1 MKPDKKFYKCPG
13 IVVAIAVLLLAVLA
27 VPATVAMTSR
37 TKTQPKLVGKQNEE
51 ELSKL
56 TAKLVSLASVEPA
69 AITVE
74 KLADIC
80 EAMESAIVDV
90 SMEYEWY
97 VEPPMTVEDIAGTG
111 MLIDKGHPKYQWSTA
126 RPFGER
132 VRFISSTTIMNAEGD
147 SWDSVTKKS
156 YNGEFGKNV
165 WISRTLDGALRTTPD
180 GIITK
185 SKSFMPSLI
194 LSPLGF
200 SVLRLSFS
208 KVADNVPL
216 SAVLR
221 ELARVDNTVAK
232 VNGFNTIRAD
242 FLIRSD
248 DPKTNKRV
256 YLRVYFSVDHGY
268 TPIRYEHI
276 RLGRPESGK
285 PEIVAGTIEVD
296 SLEQVAEGLWFP
308 SGGTISSPD
317 DKQMNVYRATSKI
330 VVNQGLTDE
339 DFDIE
344 FPPGTKVR
352 DEIRDT
358 EYIVKP
364 TKEQKEEFEKE
375 KQWVKEHAEEMAA
388 MEKEGGRIYS
398 AGRLMKLGTAKDLY
412 MTDNEREFP
421 QTLDDL
427 KIYFSGKDKEIFS
440 WLLKNV
446 EYLGSDLERDKV
458 DISKTPI
465 AYDKTLLKKGEGTN
479 VLFVNGLVEF
489 CRPGELGELGINDSE
504 DAQVE

>member
-1 MKPDKKFYKCPG
+1 
-13 IVVAIAVLLLAVLA
+13 
-27 VPATVAMTSR
+27 MTSR
-37 TKTQPKLVGKQNEE
+37 TKTQPKPVDKQNEE
-51 ELSKL
+51 ELSRL
-56 TAKLVSLASVEPA
+56 TAKLVRLTSVEPA

-74 KLADIC
+74 RLADIC
-80 EAMESAIVDV
+80 EAMESAIVDI

-97 VEPPMTVEDIAGTG
+97 VEPPSTLEDIAGTG
-111 MLIDKGHPKYQWSTA
+111 MLITKDGLVKYKLSAAGLLSKKDPNDPNEQL
-126 RPFGER
+126 PER
-132 VRFISSTTIMNAEGD
+132 LLFEESATIMSADGD
-147 SWDSVTKKS
+147 TWDSVTKKS
-156 YNGEFGKNV
+156 YNGKFGKHV

-180 GIITK
+180 GTITK
-185 SKSFMPSLI
+185 SKRFMPSLI

-208 KVADNVPL
+208 KVAGNEPL

-221 ELARVDNTVAK
+221 RKEFVHLDNTVEK

-256 YLRVYFSVDHGY
+256 YLRVYFSVEHGY

-285 PEIVAGTIEVD
+285 PEIVAGTIEVN

-317 DKQMNVYRATSKI
+317 DKQANVYRATSKI

-339 DFDIE
+339 HFDIE

-364 TKEQKEEFEKE
+364 TKEQKEEFERE
-375 KQWVKEHAEEMAA
+375 KQWVKEHADEIAA
-388 MEKEGGRIYS
+388 MEEEGGRIYS
-398 AGRLMKLGTAKDLY
+398 VARLIRLRGVKDVY
-412 MTDNEREFP
+412 MMTVKDKKFP
-421 QTLDDL
+421 QTLDEL
-427 KIYFSGKDKEIFS
+427 EPYFNDKEIFS

-446 EYLGSDLERDKV
+446 EYLGLDLERDKV

-489 CRPGELGELGINDSE
+489 CRPEELGELGINDSE

>member
-1 MKPDKKFYKCPG
+1 MKADKKFYKCPRI
-13 IVVAIAVLLLAVLA
+13 IVWIAVLLVFALAVLT
-27 VPATVAMTSR
+27 TVAMTSR
-37 TKTQPKLVGKQNEE
+37 TKTQPKTVGEQNEE

-56 TAKLVSLASVEPA
+56 TAKLVRLASVEPA

-74 KLADIC
+74 RLADIC
-80 EAMESAIVDV
+80 EAMESAIVDI
-90 SMEYEWY
+90 SLEYEWY
-97 VEPPMTVEDIAGTG
+97 VEPPRTVEDIAGTG
-111 MLIDKGHPKYQWSTA
+111 MLMVKGHRRHQWSTA
-126 RPFGER
+126 RPFADR
-132 VRFISSTTIMNAEGD
+132 VRTVESATIMNAEGD
-147 SWDSVTKKS
+147 SWNSVTKKS
-156 YNGEFGKNV
+156 YNGKFGKNV
-165 WISRTLDGALRTTPD
+165 WISLTLDGVLRTTPD

-208 KVADNVPL
+208 KVADNQPL
-216 SAVLR
+216 SVVLR
-221 ELARVDNTVAK
+221 KLGRLDNAVMK
-232 VNGFNTIRAD
+232 INGFNTIRAD
-242 FLIRSD
+242 VLQEVT
-248 DPKTNKRV
+248 KQV
-256 YLRVYFSVDHGY
+256 VLRIYFSVGHGY

-285 PEIVAGTIEVD
+285 LEIVAGTIEVN
-296 SLEQVAEGLWFP
+296 SLEEVAKGLWFP

-317 DKQMNVYRATSKI
+317 DKQMNGYRAISEI

-375 KQWVKEHAEEMAA
+375 KQWEKEHAEEMAE
-388 MEKEGGRIYS
+388 MEREGGRVYS
-398 AGRLMKLGTAKDLY
+398 AARLIRLGGVKDVY
-412 MTDNEREFP
+412 MMMVKDKKFP
-421 QTLDDL
+421 QKLDDL
-427 KIYFSGKDKEIFS
+427 EMYFDDKEIFS

-446 EYLGSDLERDKV
+446 EYLGAGLEADKIDV
-458 DISKTPI
+458 SKTPI

-489 CRPGELGELGINDSE
+489 CRPEELGELGIGDSE

>member
-13 IVVAIAVLLLAVLA
+13 NVVAIAVLLLAVLA

-37 TKTQPKLVGKQNEE
+37 TKTQPKPVGKQNEE
-51 ELSKL
+51 ELSRL
-56 TAKLVSLASVEPA
+56 TAKLVRLTSVEPA

-80 EAMESAIVDV
+80 EAMESAIVDI

-97 VEPPMTVEDIAGTG
+97 VEPPSTLEDIAGTG
-111 MLIDKGHPKYQWSTA
+111 MLMTKDGRQRCKLSAAGLLSNRDPNDPNEPIP
-126 RPFGER
+126 ER
-132 VRFISSTTIMNAEGD
+132 LLFEESATIMNADGD
-147 SWDSVTKKS
+147 SWDSVTKGS
-156 YNGEFGKNV
+156 YNGKIAKYLQVGGWPREFCSGG
-165 WISRTLDGALRTTPD
+165 ISYTKRFFTP
-180 GIITK
+180 T
-185 SKSFMPSLI
+185 MVLTPV
-194 LSPLGF
+194 GF

-208 KVADNVPL
+208 KVAGDEPL

-221 ELARVDNTVAK
+221 DKEFVRLDNTIEN
-232 VNGFNTIRAD
+232 VNGFNTICAD
-242 FLIRSD
+242 LLGR
-248 DPKTNKRV
+248 RV
-256 YLRVYFSVDHGY
+256 KQIYLRIYFSVEHGY
-268 TPIRYEHI
+268 TPIKYEHM
-276 RLGRPESGK
+276 RGGEKVSF
-285 PEIVAGTIEVD
+285 AFEVH

-308 SGGTISSPD
+308 SSGRISSPD
-317 DKQMNVYRATSKI
+317 DKQANGYRAISKI

-339 DFDIE
+339 HFDIE
-344 FPPGTKVR
+344 FPPGTEVR

-375 KQWVKEHAEEMAA
+375 KRWVKEHADEIAA

-398 AGRLMKLGTAKDLY
+398 AARLIRLRGVKDVY
-412 MTDNEREFP
+412 MMTVKDKKFP
-421 QTLDDL
+421 QTLDEL
-427 KIYFSGKDKEIFS
+427 EPYFNDKEIFS

-446 EYLGSDLERDKV
+446 EYLGAGLEPDKV
-458 DISKTPI
+458 DVSRTPI

-479 VLFVNGLVEF
+479 VLFVNGAVKF
-489 CRPGELGELGINDSE
+489 CRPEELGKLGINDSE